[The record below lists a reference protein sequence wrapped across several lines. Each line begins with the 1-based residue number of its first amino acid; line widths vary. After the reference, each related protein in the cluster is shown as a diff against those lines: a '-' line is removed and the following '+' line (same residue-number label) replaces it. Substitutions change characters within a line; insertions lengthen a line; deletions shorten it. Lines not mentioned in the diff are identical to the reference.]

1 MIRIDP
7 TPNPNALKVSVGA
20 ALTAKPVTFASAASA
35 AGHPLASALFAI
47 PGVASVFIFNNYVT
61 ITKSPEADW
70 GGIEAQIE
78 AAFAKVQGA

>member
-20 ALTAKPVTFASAASA
+20 ALTAKPVTFANAASA

-61 ITKSPEADW
+61 ITKSTDADW
-70 GGIEAQIE
+70 GAIEPQLE
-78 AAFAKVQGA
+78 AAFAKGQGA